1 MNYHTPVLLKESV
14 DLLISGSDGFY
25 VDATAGGGG
34 HSIEI
39 LKRIVPAGKLIAF
52 DRDSESEAELKKRLE
67 AESLED
73 YCIIIRGNYSSLK
86 KHLYSMNIS
95 KISGI
100 LFDLGVSSRQIDSP
114 ERGFSYMKDGP
125 LDMRMDQHSS
135 RTAEN
140 IVNNSSDKELEE
152 IIRNYGEERMVK
164 RIVKSIINSRPLT
177 STSGLSGAI
186 KSAVP
191 KNSGLPACVRVF
203 QALRIAANDELG
215 SLETAVNDSVSLLE
229 KGGRIVVISYHSL
242 EDRIVKQIF
251 KRESADCLCDSR
263 VPKCTCDHK
272 KTLKILTKKPVMAA
286 GSEIEAN
293 TRSRSA
299 KLRAA
304 ERI

>member
-14 DLLISGSDGFY
+14 DLLISGKDGFY

-52 DRDSESEAELKKRLE
+52 DRDSEAEEQLTKRLRSE
-67 AESLED
+67 RLED
-73 YCIIIRGNYSSLK
+73 YCIIIRDNFSNVK
-86 KHLYSMNIS
+86 KNLAAMNIS
-95 KISGI
+95 NISGI
-100 LFDLGVSSRQIDSP
+100 LFDLGVSSRQIDIP
-114 ERGFSYMKDGP
+114 ERGFSYIKDGP
-125 LDMRMDQHSS
+125 LDMRMDPGSGK
-135 RTAEN
+135 TAKD
-140 IVNNSSDKELEE
+140 IVNFSSDKEMEE

-177 STSGLSGAI
+177 STSALSQAV

-203 QALRIAANDELG
+203 QALRIAVNDELG
-215 SLETAVNDSVSLLE
+215 SLETAVNDSIGLLE
-229 KGGRIVVISYHSL
+229 KSGRIVVISYHSL

-251 KRESADCLCDSR
+251 KRESTDCLCDAR

-272 KTLKILTKKPVMAA
+272 KT
-286 GSEIEAN
+286 GS
-293 TRSRSA
+293 SF
-299 KLRAA
+299 
-304 ERI
+304 